1 MLSDFEGA
9 EEGVNVRFE
18 EKLEET
24 DKGSLWTEYCGFL
37 DLTIPE
43 FMQIQRRL
51 MEEQIRLWSNSH
63 LGKQILNGKNPTT
76 IEEFRQQ
83 VPYTDYIDYADV
95 LLQKRADML
104 PDEPMLWIQTT
115 WEGGK
120 HPIKVAPYTK
130 GMLDTYKTNMVG
142 CLMLSTSDGR
152 GKFRVNPDDTILYGL
167 APLPYA
173 TGLFP
178 LLLNDEISIEFL
190 PSVKEAEQ
198 LSFSERNKKGF
209 KLGLSKGIDFFFG
222 VASVTYFVSL
232 SVASMNKGGSG
243 NKLKSIASMSP
254 AMVYRYMKAK
264 KVCKEENRD
273 LKPKDLFRLK
283 GFMCAGTDS
292 RCYKDDLEDLWGIR
306 PMEIFAGTEPTC
318 IGTEIWSRNGLYF
331 FPDACFYEF
340 IPESEM
346 YRNMDDPSYIPKS
359 YLMDEVVAGENY
371 ELVISVLKG
380 GVFMR
385 YRVGDMYRCIGIG
398 CTADETYLPRFEYL
412 DRIPTVIDIGG
423 FTRITE
429 NSIQNVM
436 SLSGLSVKDWI
447 AAKEFSENNRPFLHL
462 YVEMEEDSFLSN
474 AITIDVLKEH
484 LGVYFKYLDNDYKD
498 LKRILG
504 IDPLEVTILKCGTF
518 SRYQQRTGRK
528 MRRMNPSSYDIRELV
543 NLQNEDYRII
553 GGRIR

>member
-1 MLSDFEGA
+1 MK
-9 EEGVNVRFE
+9 FE
-18 EKLEET
+18 EKLEQV
-24 DKGSLWTEYCGFL
+24 DKASLWNEYCGFL

-51 MEEQIRLWSNSH
+51 MEEQIKLWSSSE
-63 LGKQILNGKNPTT
+63 LGQSILNGRHPKT
-76 IEEFRQQ
+76 IEEFRRQ
-83 VPYTDYIDYADV
+83 VPFTDYIDYADV
-95 LLQKRADML
+95 LLQKRTDML
-104 PDEPMLWIQTT
+104 PEEPIIWIQTT

-120 HPIKVAPYTK
+120 HPVKVAPYTK

-152 GKFRVNPDDTILYGL
+152 GNFRVSPDDTILYGL
-167 APLPYA
+167 APLPFA
-173 TGLFP
+173 TGIFP

-190 PSVKEAEQ
+190 PSVKEAEKM
-198 LSFSERNKKGF
+198 SFSERNKKGF

-232 SVASMNKGGSG
+232 SVSAMSKGSSG
-243 NKLKSIASMSP
+243 NTFKTLFHMSP
-254 AMVYRYMKAK
+254 AMIYRFMKAK
-264 KVCKEENRD
+264 KACQEEGRD

-292 RCYKDDLEDLWGIR
+292 KCYKDDLEELWGIR

-346 YRNMDDPSYIPKS
+346 YRNMEDSSYVPKS
-359 YLMDEVVAGENY
+359 FLMDEVVAGENY

-380 GVFMR
+380 GAFMR
-385 YRVGDMYRCIGIG
+385 YRVGDMYRCVGIG
-398 CTADETYLPRFEYL
+398 CAADKTYLPRFEYI
-412 DRIPTVIDIGG
+412 DRVPGVIDIGA

-429 NSIQNVM
+429 NSIQSVIQ
-436 SLSGLSVKDWI
+436 LSGLSIKDWC
-447 AAKEFSENNRPFLHL
+447 AAKEFSPENRPFLHL
-462 YVEMEEDSFLSN
+462 YVEVEEGSLISN
-474 AITIDVLKEH
+474 AITVDILREH
-484 LGVYFKYLDNDYKD
+484 LSVYFKYMDNDYKD

-504 IDPLEVTILKCGTF
+504 IDPLKITIVKCGTF
-518 SRYQQRTGRK
+518 HCFEKRLGKRIRH
-528 MRRMNPSSYDIRELV
+528 MNPSSYDRKELV
-543 NLQNEDYRII
+543 ELQDEDYGIR
-553 GGRIR
+553 GGGIR

>member
-1 MLSDFEGA
+1 MK
-9 EEGVNVRFE
+9 FE
-18 EKLEET
+18 EKLEQVE
-24 DKGSLWTEYCGFL
+24 KESLWKEYCGFL

-43 FMQIQRRL
+43 FMQIQNRL

-63 LGKQILNGKNPTT
+63 LGKTILNGKKPES
-76 IEEFRQQ
+76 IEEFRRM

-95 LLQKRADML
+95 LLQKKSDML
-104 PDEPMLWIQTT
+104 PDEPIIWIQTT

-120 HPIKVAPYTK
+120 HPVKVAPYTK
-130 GMLDTYKTNMVG
+130 GMLDTYKANMVG
-142 CLMLSTSDGR
+142 CLMLSTSSER
-152 GKFRVNPDDTILYGL
+152 GDFRVNADDTILYGL
-167 APLPYA
+167 APLPFA

-190 PSVKEAEQ
+190 PPVKEAEKM
-198 LSFSERNKKGF
+198 SFGERNKKGF

-232 SVASMNKGGSG
+232 SVGAMGKSSSG
-243 NKLKSIASMSP
+243 NKAKNILNMSP
-254 AMVYRYMKAK
+254 TMLYRYLKAK
-264 KVCKEENRD
+264 RVCKEENRD
-273 LKPKDLFRLK
+273 LKPKDLFKLK

-292 RCYKDDLEDLWGIR
+292 RCYKDDLEDLWGVR

-346 YRNMDDPSYIPKS
+346 YRAMDEPDYIPKS
-359 YLMDEVVAGENY
+359 YLMDEVITGESY

-380 GVFMR
+380 GAFMR

-398 CTADETYLPRFEYL
+398 SSTDETFLPRFEYI
-412 DRIPTVIDIGG
+412 DRVPTVIDIGA

-429 NSIQNVM
+429 NSIGNVIE
-436 SLSGLSVKDWI
+436 LSHLSIKDWT

-462 YVEMEEDSFLSN
+462 YVEMEEGCLISN

-484 LGVYFKYLDNDYKD
+484 LSVYFKYLDHDYKD

-504 IDPLEVTILKCGTF
+504 IDPLMVTILKCGTF
-518 SRYQQRTGRK
+518 SRFERRNNRK
-528 MRRMNPSSYDIRELV
+528 IRRMNPLSYHIKELLR
-543 NLQNEDYRII
+543 LQEEDYGLR
-553 GGRIR
+553 GGSIR